1 MKLRLVACFVLLGI
15 ASLSPAQDKKK
26 NLIVRADQSA
36 RQVNNHPYS
45 YTTPGQASTD
55 CSTYGTVNANGT
67 TYGNTTNVNGTVNA
81 DTNCNT
87 TYRPPQTTS
96 GNIVTV
102 DNASWVTDI
111 NSGDR
116 YLIQCTAHWAG
127 SKCSY
132 LEEGTFKAVLEGN
145 TMLITGMKGMKEMT
159 AKYHVLRYTPGS
171 HSPVQAAA
179 LSNGLANVSSRVS
192 SALTEE
198 ERFNWQ
204 WYTTLPEE
212 DKKYV
217 AEFCPANPTGKA
229 LLPRAKINAGE
240 PAERALYCQ
249 PWLSAKAK
257 Q

>member
-1 MKLRLVACFVLLGI
+1 MTITELTDLE
-15 ASLSPAQDKKK
+15 KK
-26 NLIVRADQSA
+26 NLIVRSDSSA

-55 CSTYGTVNANGT
+55 CSTNGTVDATGT

-102 DNASWVTDI
+102 DHASWVTDV

-116 YLIQCTAHWAG
+116 YLIQCTAHWVG
-127 SKCSY
+127 SKCCY

-159 AKYHVLRYTPGS
+159 AKYHVLRYTPGN
-171 HSPVQAAA
+171 HSTPAPAP
-179 LSNGLANVSSRVS
+179 SNSGLANVSSHPS
-192 SALTEE
+192 STLTEDE
-198 ERFNWQ
+198 HFTWQ
-204 WYTTLPEE
+204 WYNSISEI
-212 DKKYV
+212 DRKYV
-217 AEFCPANPTGKA
+217 ADFCPANPTGKA
-229 LLPRAKINAGE
+229 LLPRVKVDAGE

-249 PWLSAKAK
+249 PWLSAKVK